1 MRRIYVGKK
10 PTSIS
15 SGKTTH
21 VFELAQSRAWR
32 GVVTLSVGVGTLIK
46 RPACLAVPPA
56 ALQRGALVTHEAFP
70 ARSLS
75 RVSLDD

>member
-1 MRRIYVGKK
+1 MGKN
-10 PTSIS
+10 PTSIE
-15 SGKTTH
+15 SGKKTH
-21 VFELAQSRAWR
+21 VFQLVESRGWR

-56 ALQRGALVTHEAFP
+56 ALQRGAPVTHEAFP